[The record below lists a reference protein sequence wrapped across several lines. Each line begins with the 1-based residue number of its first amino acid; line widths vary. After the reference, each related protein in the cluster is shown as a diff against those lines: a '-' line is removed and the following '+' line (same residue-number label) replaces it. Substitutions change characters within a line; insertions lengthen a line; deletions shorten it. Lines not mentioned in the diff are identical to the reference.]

1 LEDILLYAT
10 EKNIAVNFV
19 AEKNYSKSSV
29 LGRIAKITG
38 GKVFY
43 VGSVSVES
51 KILKHLEHGRSDK
64 LQLIYKDDSLWD
76 ASHVLEVLYKNN
88 EEIDKV
94 TSTVNY
100 SGYWKRSLRFP
111 FMFTI
116 VLFFLILVLFI
127 ILVFLAKK
135 KKNRDA
141 DKIGNNDLETQISS
155 YTGDDHIDSS
165 PNVIHDQNSQ
175 FLRGW
180 LIQREGGESGKK
192 FPLYWKEFNIGS
204 HPRNGIVVNDPG
216 ISSSH
221 ARIRFAKESFYLLD
235 LASDSGTFL
244 NGRKVLR
251 PKKLN
256 DWDEIRIGSTTFI
269 FRGMHNRV

>member
-29 LGRIAKITG
+29 LNRIAKITG

-43 VGSVSVES
+43 VGSESVES
-51 KILKHLEHGRSDK
+51 KILKYLEPGRSDK
-64 LQLIYKDDSLWD
+64 FQLIYKDDNLWE

-88 EEIDKV
+88 EEIDRAISAV
-94 TSTVNY
+94 SY
-100 SGYWKRSLRFP
+100 PGYLKRYFRFP
-111 FMFTI
+111 FIIT
-116 VLFFLILVLFI
+116 I
-127 ILVFLAKK
+127 ILFLVIFVVSVMIVFLLKK
-135 KKNRDA
+135 GRNGGTN
-141 DKIGNNDLETQISS
+141 KISNNDFEAQISS
-155 YTGDDHIDSS
+155 HSVYGHFDSS
-165 PNVIHDQNSQ
+165 PNVINEQNPR

-180 LIQREGGESGKK
+180 LIQKEGGESGKK
-192 FPLYWKEFNIGS
+192 FPLYWQELDIGS

-251 PKKLN
+251 PKRLN

-269 FRGMHNRV
+269 FRGTLNRV